1 MKEKEWMIKSQLI
14 ARDIHN
20 KKVINAMRAVNR
32 EIFVPDNMKHL
43 AYADS
48 PLPIG
53 KGQTISQPYIVAY
66 MAQSLDLQPK
76 DKVLE
81 IGSGCG
87 YNAAVLSQLVS
98 QVYTIEIIEWLA
110 RLAQE
115 NLREAGIKNV
125 SVKFGDGFSGWPEN
139 APFDKILFTAAT
151 PEIPKAIKNQLLIGG
166 KLLAPVSDTYQ
177 KLSLYRKTGEDE
189 FDVQDK
195 LHVRFVPMT
204 GEITKK

>member
-151 PEIPKAIKNQLLIGG
+151 PEIPKAIKNQLIIGG

>member
-151 PEIPKAIKNQLLIGG
+151 PEIPKAIKNQLIIGG

-189 FDVQDK
+189 YDVQDK

>member
-1 MKEKEWMIKSQLI
+1 MIKSQLI